1 MPFDAASRT
10 KFTQAIAPVVVTD
23 NTAQVSNILD
33 TQGYDAN
40 TWVATMGTL
49 ADADATFAVTV
60 DEGDASN
67 LSGSNSVAA
76 ADLIGTTSG
85 ASFTF
90 ADDNKTVKI
99 GYKGTKR
106 YIRVTVTPSNN
117 TGNAP
122 IAAVWVQSQP
132 RTVPET
138 SQKV

>member
-122 IAAVWVQSQP
+122 IAAVWAQSQP

>member
-40 TWVATMGTL
+40 TWVATMGNL